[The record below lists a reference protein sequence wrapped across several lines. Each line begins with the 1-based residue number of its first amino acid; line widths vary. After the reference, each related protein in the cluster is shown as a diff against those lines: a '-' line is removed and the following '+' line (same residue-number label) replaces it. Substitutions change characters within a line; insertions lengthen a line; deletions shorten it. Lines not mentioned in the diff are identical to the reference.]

1 MESSERQLRA
11 QMRFFHDLVRK
22 LAAQGDPYAK
32 VLSAPDNPYPAYEEI
47 RARGRVYRSPLGTWV
62 TTDHE
67 LANQVLR
74 DKRFGVRKADGE
86 KVPEFMNFDNSMLGL
101 DPPEHTRLR
110 RMTMPTLNPRVVE
123 RWRGRAEEICH
134 RLIDDILAQGD
145 RFDLMTAFAHH
156 LPTAV
161 IGDLVGIPEEDR
173 EHFHHL
179 SREIVPLL
187 DGVVTYEKARSVD
200 AAIAGMTELFTR
212 IVEQRRVEPRE
223 DMISRMLPLVDE
235 GSLSMDELLPLCM
248 FLPLAGTETTVN
260 LIGNGILALLR
271 HPEQWRM
278 VAEDPEL
285 AQNVV
290 NETLRHDPPVQTYRR
305 IAHEPVELGGVVLP
319 VDSELAIVAAGANR
333 DPQVF
338 PDPARF
344 DITRVSRNDTLA
356 FSAGI
361 HYCLGA
367 PLARFEAEVAY
378 RTLISRMPGLRQ
390 AGPVRR
396 RGSFIIRGLREFP
409 LSAS

>member
-22 LAAQGDPYAK
+22 LAADGDPYAK
-32 VLSAPDNPYPAYEEI
+32 VLSAPDNPYPAYEAI
-47 RARGRVYRSPLGTWV
+47 RARGVLYHSPLNTWV
-62 TTDHE
+62 TADHE

-74 DKRFGVRKADGE
+74 DKRFGVRMANGD

-101 DPPEHTRLR
+101 DPPDHTRLR
-110 RMTMPTLNPRVVE
+110 RMTVPTFNPRIVE
-123 RWRGRAEEICH
+123 RWRGRAEAICH
-134 RLIDDILAQGD
+134 RLIDDILAKGG
-145 RFDLMTAFAHH
+145 RFDLMTSFAHH

-173 EHFHHL
+173 EQFHLL
-179 SREIVPLL
+179 SREITPLL
-187 DGVVTYEKARSVD
+187 DGVVTYEKSVSVH
-200 AAIAGMTELFTR
+200 AALDGMAELFGR
-212 IVEQRRVEPRE
+212 IVEQRRADPRE

-235 GSLSMDELLPLCM
+235 GSLTMAELLPLCM

-285 AQNVV
+285 AQGAV
-290 NETLRHDPPVQTYRR
+290 NETLRYDPPVQTYRR
-305 IAHEPVELGGVVLP
+305 IAHEPVELAGVTLA
-319 VDSELAIVAAGANR
+319 VDDELAIVAAGANR
-333 DPQVF
+333 DPKVF
-338 PDPARF
+338 PDPERF
-344 DITRVSRNDTLA
+344 DITRSSRNDTLA

-367 PLARFEAEVAY
+367 PLAKFEAEVAY
-378 RTLISRMPGLRQ
+378 QTLITRLPDLRQ

-396 RGSFIIRGLREFP
+396 RGSFIIRGLQEFP
-409 LSAS
+409 LSAG